1 MNEPALIGEYIQYS
15 NAVYHGILTI
25 CIEMVRFN
33 IKSFADDF
41 YIADKTW
48 KFLHTEYP

>member
-15 NAVYHGILTI
+15 NAVYHGILTS
-25 CIEMVRFN
+25 CIENVRFN
-33 IKSFADDF
+33 IKSFADG
-41 YIADKTW
+41 YYTAAETW